1 MPEEDQTTKPGVL
14 IVTALHTDAL
24 DTYKFLIP
32 YAENLHA
39 GIGYITD
46 ALTELAEF
54 IQEPRQLNATVTEFS
69 SVESVKEA
77 VAFWSDNRPED
88 AYLDINI
95 SRLVEDHTGIWQ
107 LYHNLEKEIKF
118 QLKRTTEPDS
128 SVYSITQATFDD
140 VIDIFREFFTQWG

>member
-1 MPEEDQTTKPGVL
+1 MSEETQVPKPGIL
-14 IVTALHTDAL
+14 LVTALHTDAL

-32 YAENLHA
+32 YSEDLHT
-39 GIGYITD
+39 GIGYINH

-54 IQEPRQLNATVTEFS
+54 IQEPRQLTATVTEFS
-69 SVESVKEA
+69 SADSVKEA

-88 AYLDINI
+88 AYLDTNI
-95 SRLVEDHTGIWQ
+95 SQLIEDHTGMWQ

-128 SVYSITQATFDD
+128 NAYSITQATFDD